1 MIDNPLISIITP
13 YFNRYEL
20 MEQTM
25 ESVKNQSFPRWE
37 HLVIDDG
44 STDDSYLMIK
54 KYIKQDDRIK
64 LFKREQNPKG
74 ASTCRN
80 IGLENA
86 SGEYVIFLDSDDLLD
101 KECLKTRYSV
111 MKRNPSLDFSVF
123 MMQFF
128 NEHPGDSKTLFY
140 YNHGPDHIFNS
151 LLRGS
156 QWGITCPIWRKE
168 AIDKIGYFIEG
179 LLILEDWELHLR
191 ALINGLEF
199 KKYEDIIDCYCR
211 QERRNN
217 LTEQYFTTEFLIS
230 RVDLFPH
237 VHSQLESNNKLGK
250 YRYPLAGKFLQLAGM
265 FNEKGMI
272 SYRNETWVR
281 CKELGIISRVTWV
294 VGICYLFV
302 RRILRGSDNSLRNR
316 IARKIFSLFVPKY
329 VIWSY

>member
-1 MIDNPLISIITP
+1 MTKNPLVSIITP
-13 YFNRYEL
+13 SYNSREL
-20 MEQTM
+20 IGQTI
-25 ESVKNQSFPRWE
+25 ESVMNQTFSRWE
-37 HLVIDDG
+37 YLIIDDV
-44 STDDSYLMIK
+44 STDDSFLKVKEYS
-54 KYIKQDDRIK
+54 KQDERIRPLKRDRG
-64 LFKREQNPKG
+64 PKG

-80 IGLENA
+80 IGLENVG
-86 SGEYVIFLDSDDLLD
+86 GEYVIFLDSDDLLD
-101 KECLKTRYSV
+101 KECLQTRYSV
-111 MKRNPSLDFSVF
+111 MEQNSSLDFSVF

-128 NEHPGDSKTLFY
+128 NDHPGDSKTLFY

-191 ALINGLEF
+191 ALINGLKF

-217 LTEQYFTTEFLIS
+217 LTEQYFTPEFLIS
-230 RVDLFPH
+230 RVDLFPY
-237 VHSQLESNNKLGK
+237 VHSQLESNNKLGE

-265 FNEKGMI
+265 FNDYGMI
-272 SYRNETWVR
+272 SYRNETWAK
-281 CKELGIISRVTWV
+281 CNELEIISSVTWI
-294 VGICYLFV
+294 VGICYLFI
-302 RRILRGSDNSLRNR
+302 RRILRGSDQSLRNR